1 MLRILIA
8 LILCLLLAESV
19 VADDR
24 AKLLGSWKVISWVQ
38 EFQDGSESRPEYGR
52 NPIGYI
58 IFTPGGRMMAMLE
71 GEGRK
76 SPTSDQDRLVL
87 FRTMAAYTG
96 KYSVEGDK
104 WTTKVDAAWH
114 PDRRGTDQVRFF
126 KLEGDKLYVTSPF
139 RANPNLANRVARSL
153 LVLEREK

>member
-8 LILCLLLAESV
+8 LTSCLLVAESV

-24 AKLLGSWKVISWVQ
+24 AKLSGSWKVISWVQ
-38 EFQDGSESRPEYGR
+38 EFQDGGESRPEYGR

-58 IFTPGGRMMAMLE
+58 VFTPEGRMMAMLE

-76 SPTSDQDRLVL
+76 SPTSDQDRLAL
-87 FRTMAAYTG
+87 FRTIAAYTG

-114 PDRRGTDQVRFF
+114 PGRPRTHHVM
-126 KLEGDKLYVTSPF
+126 S
-139 RANPNLANRVARSL
+139 
-153 LVLEREK
+153 

>member
-8 LILCLLLAESV
+8 LIICLLLAESA

-24 AKLLGSWKVISWVQ
+24 ARLVGSWKIISWVQ
-38 EFQDGSESRPEYGR
+38 EFQDGGESRPEYGR

-58 IFTPGGRMMAMLE
+58 VFTPGGRMMVMLE

-76 SPTSDQDRLVL
+76 SPTSDQDRLAL
-87 FRTMAAYTG
+87 FRTMGAYTA

-104 WTTKVDAAWH
+104 LIMKVDAAWH
-114 PDRRGTDQVRFF
+114 PDRRGTDQVRSF
-126 KLEGDKLYVTSPF
+126 KLEGDKLYVTSQF
-139 RANPNLANRVARSL
+139 RPNPNLANRVARGL
-153 LVLEREK
+153 LVLEREE